1 MIMQPQQQP
10 VSYLLIIIAILGVE
24 EFIAYIAKTEH
35 TELGLMEATGMTNRF
50 AAIGVKAAAV
60 VGAVVATHLITIILA
75 GV

>member
-1 MIMQPQQQP
+1 LGVGII
-10 VSYLLIIIAILGVE
+10 SLYLSFIVE

-75 GV
+75 VTIF